1 MKLKV
6 LERILLKENYN
17 ISDIDNQI
25 NAAIEI
31 KNSMNK
37 LPFNLN
43 SLISE
48 GLTVSKEDKVPEN
61 TTLNKMAKV
70 VKSSRN

>member
-1 MKLKV
+1 
-6 LERILLKENYN
+6 
-17 ISDIDNQI
+17 
-25 NAAIEI
+25 
-31 KNSMNK
+31 MNK